1 MILSNLILDLA
12 ANTTKYPSPDGSGI
26 LLCWRSAQKIQRTAG
41 LASSSF
47 KRGVKISRATKHYLT
62 FGIKRRLK

>member
-1 MILSNLILDLA
+1 MILSNLILDLTVNA
-12 ANTTKYPSPDGSGI
+12 TKYPSPDGSDI

-41 LASSSF
+41 LASSAF
-47 KRGVKISRATKHYLT
+47 NRGVKISRATKHYFT

>member
-1 MILSNLILDLA
+1 
-12 ANTTKYPSPDGSGI
+12 
-26 LLCWRSAQKIQRTAG
+26 LCWRSAQKIQRTAG

>member
-1 MILSNLILDLA
+1 MILSNLISDFA

-47 KRGVKISRATKHYLT
+47 KRGVKISRATNHYFTLV
-62 FGIKRRLK
+62 INRR